1 VNKKAIL
8 ILLLIILFITALA
21 SIFIKK
27 LILLRE
33 GSYYKRPDYN
43 VVLISLDTLRADHIS
58 AYGYKSTTSPNI
70 DEFADNAILF
80 ENSFCNAVW
89 TLPSHM
95 SLMTSLYSSTHRVW
109 DKNSKLSRSIK
120 TIAQILK
127 ENEYLTAAFTGGAF
141 VSKVF
146 GFDKGFDLYRE
157 NYDVQIENPGQP
169 LRLKHIEKDLFDW
182 LENHSKDKFFLFIH
196 CYDTHEPFIAHNYL
210 KEFEQDYSGRLNF
223 LNNHSDFIKHLD
235 YEKYR
240 SLIKDPLNINSFYR
254 DVINENHIKLTEED
268 KNHIVFLYDNEIKFV
283 DHYFGRLIAKL
294 KNLSLMTKTIIILWS
309 DHGEELLERGNIQH
323 GGSTY
328 EELMRVPLIIYI
340 PEYLGFGRNQAL
352 AQSIDI
358 APTILDVLNI
368 KSEND
373 FKGIPLLSP
382 EFACNKY
389 VVCEQKGVDAIRTE
403 KYKLMFN
410 KRNYDVLLFNLEND
424 AGELKNI
431 AESNP
436 EIIEKLKKDLFDT
449 LNRADLNKKLIKK
462 LKTIGYIK

>member
-1 VNKKAIL
+1 VNRKAIL
-8 ILLLIILFITALA
+8 ILLLILFITAFA
-21 SIFIKK
+21 AIFIRK

-33 GSYYKRPDYN
+33 RPNYRRPDYN
-43 VVLISLDTLRADHIS
+43 VILISLDTLRADHIS
-58 AYGYKSTTSPNI
+58 AYGYKRKTSPNI
-70 DEFADNAILF
+70 DEFADKAILF

-109 DKNSKLSRSIK
+109 DQNTKLFRSIK

-127 ENEYLTAAFTGGAF
+127 ENGYLTAAFTGGAL

-157 NYDVQIENPGQP
+157 NYDVHIENPEQP
-169 LRLKHIEKDLFDW
+169 FRLKHIEKDLFNW
-182 LENHSKDKFFLFIH
+182 LENHPKDKFFLFVH
-196 CYDTHEPFIAHNYL
+196 CYDTHEPFIAHRYL

-223 LNNHSDFIKHLD
+223 LNNHSDFIKLLD

-240 SLIKDPLNINSFYR
+240 HLIKDPLNINSFYR
-254 DVINENHIKLTEED
+254 DVINGDHIKLTEED
-268 KNHIVFLYDNEIKFV
+268 KNHMVSLYDNEIKFV

-294 KNLSLMTKTIIILWS
+294 KNLNLMTKTIIILWS
-309 DHGEELLERGNIQH
+309 DHGEELLERGDIQH

-328 EELMRVPLIIYI
+328 EELLRVPLIIYI
-340 PEYLGFGRNQAL
+340 PDYSGVGRNKEL

-358 APTILDVLNI
+358 APTILDLLNI
-368 KSEND
+368 KPEND
-373 FKGIPLLSP
+373 FKGIPLLSL
-382 EFACNKY
+382 EFPGNQFT
-389 VVCEQKGVDAIRTE
+389 VCEQKGTDAIRTE

-410 KRNYDVLLFNLEND
+410 RKNYDVLLFDLESD
-424 AGELKNI
+424 PGELKNI
-431 AESNP
+431 AESHP
-436 EIIEKLKKDLFDT
+436 EIVKKLKKDLFDT
-449 LNRADLNKKLIKK
+449 LNIADLNNKMIKK

>member
-1 VNKKAIL
+1 MNKKAIL
-8 ILLLIILFITALA
+8 ILLLILFITAFA
-21 SIFIKK
+21 AIFIRK

-33 GSYYKRPDYN
+33 RPDYRRPDYN
-43 VVLISLDTLRADHIS
+43 VILISLDTLRADHIS
-58 AYGYKSTTSPNI
+58 AYGYKRITSPNI
-70 DEFADNAILF
+70 DEFADNAVLF

-127 ENEYLTAAFTGGAF
+127 ENGYRTAAFTGGAF

-157 NYDVQIENPGQP
+157 NYDVQIENHGQP

-182 LENHSKDKFFLFIH
+182 LENHSKDKFFLFVH
-196 CYDTHEPFIAHNYL
+196 CYDTHEPFIAHSYL
-210 KEFEQDYSGRLNF
+210 EEFEQDYSGRLNF
-223 LNNHSDFIKHLD
+223 LNNHSGFIKQLD
-235 YEKYR
+235 HEKYR
-240 SLIKDPLNINSFYR
+240 PLINDPLNINSFYR
-254 DVINENHIKLTEED
+254 DVINENHIKLNEED
-268 KNHIVFLYDNEIKFV
+268 KNHIVSLYDNEIKFV
-283 DHYFGRLIAKL
+283 DHYFGNLIAKL

-309 DHGEELLERGNIQH
+309 DHGEELLERGDIQH

-340 PEYLGFGRNQAL
+340 PDYSGFGRNQAL
-352 AQSIDI
+352 AQSLDI
-358 APTILDVLNI
+358 APTILDILNI
-368 KSEND
+368 KPEND

-382 EFACNKY
+382 ESPGNPYA
-389 VVCEQKGVDAIRTE
+389 VCEKKGMDAIRTE
-403 KYKLMFN
+403 RYKLMFD
-410 KRNYDVLLFNLEND
+410 KENYDVLLFDLEND
-424 AGELKNI
+424 PGELKDI
-431 AESNP
+431 AESHP
-436 EIIEKLKKDLFDT
+436 EIVEKLKKDLFDT
-449 LNRADLNKKLIKK
+449 LNIADLNKKMIKK